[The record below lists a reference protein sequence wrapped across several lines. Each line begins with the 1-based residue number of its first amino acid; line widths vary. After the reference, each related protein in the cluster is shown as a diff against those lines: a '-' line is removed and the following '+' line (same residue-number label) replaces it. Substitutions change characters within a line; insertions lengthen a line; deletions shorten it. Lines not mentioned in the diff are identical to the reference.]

1 MFRTVRASLILF
13 VLIASTASAQTSPC
27 PVLAAAKGIARI
39 TIDARTGQVDGSK
52 HFKRTQN
59 AEVVIINKNPFRY
72 VYRVDV
78 KEERIAEPGL
88 AAFLPFVAPIQLPEI
103 PKPAATPQSGADIA
117 DVCSKLTELKARDE
131 QLGSDRETIMT
142 NLSTAEAAIKT
153 ATDQYNLAKKTLES
167 PDEVCTTLFTTA
179 TDIEATLRPFSKA
192 VELSAIEKVV
202 DKIEKDATKQLEELT
217 AFKKAKPDCLSADL
231 FARMKE
237 RAELYSTAV
246 PAKMREALAKLK
258 QSKQTLDTALKDIQA
273 VLAKGTLAF
282 TQIIS
287 IGEYDEATTVTVNLD
302 RKDKITAGA
311 EFEDVATPKLSFGG
325 PAWFTLA
332 GGAAGSAID
341 RAQFVRVQGFAQKS
355 DGTLE
360 TDLSTL
366 VGEKENSSS
375 RITPIVMLHGR
386 IYDARAFMPVTIQLS
401 LGLSAKNDNLG
412 TDIEYLVGPSI
423 GLLDNKLFFTAGL
436 YGGRTQKLQ
445 GNLTVGTKVPASLT
459 EIPVR
464 KDLEWKAG
472 FALTYKIK

>member
-1 MFRTVRASLILF
+1 MSRIVQGSLVLV
-13 VLIASTASAQTSPC
+13 VLIASMTSAQPSPC
-27 PVLAAAKGIARI
+27 TLPAAVKGVSRI
-39 TIDARTGQVDGSK
+39 TIDARNGQVDGSK
-52 HFKRTQN
+52 HFRRTQN
-59 AEVVIINKNPFRY
+59 TEVVIIHKNPFRY
-72 VYRVDV
+72 AYRVDV

-103 PKPAATPQSGADIA
+103 PKPAPTPASGADIA
-117 DVCSKLTELKARDE
+117 DVCSELTSLKARDE
-131 QLGSDRETIMT
+131 QLGSNREQITT
-142 NLSTAEAAIKT
+142 NLSTAETAIKT
-153 ATDQYNLAKKTLES
+153 VTDQYNIAKKTLES
-167 PDEVCTTLFTTA
+167 PDEVCVTLFTTA

-192 VELSAIEKVV
+192 VDLSAIEK
-202 DKIEKDATKQLEELT
+202 DINQIEKDATKQLEELIE
-217 AFKKAKPDCLSADL
+217 FKRGKPNCLSADL

-237 RAELYSTAV
+237 RAELYSTTV

-287 IGEYDEATTVTVNLD
+287 IGEYDEATTVTVNVD
-302 RKDKITAGA
+302 RKDKVTAGA
-311 EFEDVATPKLSFGG
+311 EFEDVAAPKLSFGG

-386 IYDARAFMPVTIQLS
+386 IYDARAFLPATFQLS
-401 LGLSAKNDNLG
+401 FGLSAKNDNLG
-412 TDIEYLVGPSI
+412 TDIEYLFGPSI

-436 YGGRTQKLQ
+436 YGGRTQRLQ
-445 GNLTVGTKVPASLT
+445 GNLKVGTKVPASLT

-472 FALTYKIK
+472 FAVTYKIK